1 MGYFAQGGK
10 RGLRLRVLQIDS
22 LVPPEW
28 GFTET
33 ETKKPAGFCTIK
45 EATEYAMQNLGL
57 KQGEFKV
64 SKGRGV
70 DLEGTLKGKWI
81 LKIKMSDSS

>member
-1 MGYFAQGGK
+1 M
-10 RGLRLRVLQIDS
+10 RLRVLQIDS

-33 ETKKPAGFCTIK
+33 EAKKPAGFCTIK

-57 KQGEFKV
+57 KKGEFKV
-64 SKGRGV
+64 LKGRGV
-70 DLEGTLKGKWI
+70 DLDGRPKGKWI
-81 LKIKMSDSS
+81 LKVKTE

>member
-1 MGYFAQGGK
+1 M
-10 RGLRLRVLQIDS
+10 RLRVLQIDS
-22 LVPPEW
+22 LVPPGW

-33 ETKKPAGFCTIK
+33 EAKKPAGFCTIK

-64 SKGRGV
+64 LKGSGV
-70 DLEGTLKGKWI
+70 DIDGNSKGKWI
-81 LKIKMSDSS
+81 LKVKTE

>member
-1 MGYFAQGGK
+1 M
-10 RGLRLRVLQIDS
+10 RLRVLQIDS

-33 ETKKPAGFCTIK
+33 EAKKPAGFCTIK
-45 EATEYAMQNLGL
+45 EATEYANQNLGL

-64 SKGRGV
+64 LKGRGV
-70 DLEGTLKGKWI
+70 DIDGGPKGKWI
-81 LKIKMSDSS
+81 LKVKTE

>member
-1 MGYFAQGGK
+1 MRSK
-10 RGLRLRVLQIDS
+10 VLQIGS

-33 ETKKPAGFCTIK
+33 EAKEPAGFCTIK
-45 EATEYAMQNLGL
+45 QATECAMQNLGL

-64 SKGRGV
+64 LKGRGV
-70 DLEGTLKGKWI
+70 DLDGNPKGKWI
-81 LKIKMSDSS
+81 IKVKME

>member
-1 MGYFAQGGK
+1 M
-10 RGLRLRVLQIDS
+10 RLRVLQIDS

-33 ETKKPAGFCTIK
+33 EAKKPAGFCTIK

-64 SKGRGV
+64 LKGRGV
-70 DLEGTLKGKWI
+70 DIDGGSKGKWI
-81 LKIKMSDSS
+81 LKVKTE

>member
-1 MGYFAQGGK
+1 M
-10 RGLRLRVLQIDS
+10 RLKVLQIDS
-22 LVPPEW
+22 LVPPGW

-33 ETKKPAGFCTIK
+33 EAKKPAGFCTIK

-64 SKGRGV
+64 SNGRGV
-70 DLEGTLKGKWI
+70 DIEGNPKGKWI
-81 LKIKMSDSS
+81 LKVKTE

>member
-1 MGYFAQGGK
+1 M
-10 RGLRLRVLQIDS
+10 RLRVLHIDS

-33 ETKKPAGFCTIK
+33 EAKKPAGFCTIK

-64 SKGRGV
+64 LKGRGV
-70 DLEGTLKGKWI
+70 DIDGGPKGKWI
-81 LKIKMSDSS
+81 LKVKTE

>member
-1 MGYFAQGGK
+1 M
-10 RGLRLRVLQIDS
+10 RLRVLQIYS

-33 ETKKPAGFCTIK
+33 EAKKPAGFCTIK

-64 SKGRGV
+64 LKGRGV
-70 DLEGTLKGKWI
+70 DIDGGPKGKWV
-81 LKIKMSDSS
+81 LKVKTE

>member
-1 MGYFAQGGK
+1 M
-10 RGLRLRVLQIDS
+10 RLKVLQIGS

-33 ETKKPAGFCTIK
+33 EAKKPAGFCTIK

-64 SKGRGV
+64 LKGRGV
-70 DLEGTLKGKWI
+70 DIDGDPKGKWI
-81 LKIKMSDSS
+81 LKVKTE

>member
-1 MGYFAQGGK
+1 MK
-10 RGLRLRVLQIDS
+10 LKVLQIDS

-33 ETKKPAGFCTIK
+33 EAKKPAGFCTIK
-45 EATEYAMQNLGL
+45 EATEFAMQHLGL

-64 SKGRGV
+64 LKGRGV
-70 DLEGTLKGKWI
+70 DIDGIPNGKWI
-81 LKIKMSDSS
+81 LKVKME

>member
-1 MGYFAQGGK
+1 M
-10 RGLRLRVLQIDS
+10 RLRVLQIDS

-33 ETKKPAGFCTIK
+33 EAKKPAGFCTIK

-64 SKGRGV
+64 LKGRGV
-70 DLEGTLKGKWI
+70 DIDGGPKGKWI
-81 LKIKMSDSS
+81 LKVKTE

>member
-1 MGYFAQGGK
+1 M
-10 RGLRLRVLQIDS
+10 RLKVLQIDS
-22 LVPPEW
+22 LVPPGW

-33 ETKKPAGFCTIK
+33 EAKKPAGFCTIK

-64 SKGRGV
+64 LMGRGV
-70 DLEGTLKGKWI
+70 DIDGDSKGKWI
-81 LKIKMSDSS
+81 LKVKTE

>member
-1 MGYFAQGGK
+1 M
-10 RGLRLRVLQIDS
+10 RLRVLQIDS

-33 ETKKPAGFCTIK
+33 EAKKPAGFCTIK

-64 SKGRGV
+64 LKGRGV
-70 DLEGTLKGKWI
+70 DIDGGPKGKWI
-81 LKIKMSDSS
+81 LKVKTEFKTHKAGSGNTC